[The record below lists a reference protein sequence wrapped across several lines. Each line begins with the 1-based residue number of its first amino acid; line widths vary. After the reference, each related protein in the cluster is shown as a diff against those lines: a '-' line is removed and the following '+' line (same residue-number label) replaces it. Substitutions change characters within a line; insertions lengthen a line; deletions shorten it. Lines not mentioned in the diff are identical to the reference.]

1 MQTVSS
7 LPYLQHFPNDT
18 RVYAEKDEP
27 ISRLRFP
34 LAYVP
39 F

>member
-1 MQTVSS
+1 MQTEGS
-7 LPYLQHFPNDT
+7 LPYSQQCPTGT

>member
-1 MQTVSS
+1 MQTEGS
-7 LPYLQHFPNDT
+7 LPYSQYCPTGT
-18 RVYAEKDEP
+18 RVYGQKDEP
-27 ISRLRFP
+27 ISRLRFQ

>member
-1 MQTVSS
+1 MQTEGS
-7 LPYLQHFPNDT
+7 LPYSQHCPTGT
-18 RVYAEKDEP
+18 RVYEEKYEP
-27 ISRLRFP
+27 ISRIRFP